1 MAYSWETLGAEEKN
15 AILAGI
21 ASGEATLAPRVVE
34 LNWQD
39 RCNIDC
45 FFCSTGEQRA
55 GNFEMPAERVLSLF
69 DEMRAMNVKGI
80 RLAGGGEPLFRK
92 DAAALVAEAGARGL
106 RFTDVTTNGVL
117 LTDPV
122 ARALFS
128 AGCDEITVSLNA
140 GTAASY
146 ERMMQTT
153 ARNFDRVVENVAR
166 AVAVRDEAHA
176 RCKIRV
182 QFLVYREN
190 YREIPR
196 MLEVFRKSGADRFWL
211 NGLFPVRPMPT
222 MSEEDIAGMLQLYE
236 GVLEGDYFERLES
249 FSFWERSIASRI
261 AESERAVFRRAPLS
275 VRARVKWRQLFDRR
289 QKERSA
295 AASLHEFCL
304 VGWYSTTISANGDVV
319 PCCILQDRPT
329 AVLGNVHST
338 SLSEIW
344 YGAAYRRFRAELSE
358 IMARKGGI
366 EDFSGA
372 CVVEDVCVKKGFCP
386 NRSFYWGD
394 DVAFRKRFHALVE
407 ATPAPAGDPFESLPP
422 GALPSRARPAASAL
436 PVR

>member
-1 MAYSWETLGAEEKN
+1 MFEVQYIQPATNPCLGPNASFVQTYRPPSSGMAEDRAMTARPWGMKNTRAARTHSDSDEGPECAASATQRIPTIAATLKRTMSEVLRARSTAMKSRDRSTRATIDSMAYSWETLGAEEKN

-21 ASGEATLAPRVVE
+21 ASGEATLAPRMVE

-249 FSFWERSIASRI
+249 FSFWARSIASRI

-304 VGWYSTTISANGDVV
+304 VGSYSPPIS
-319 PCCILQDRPT
+319 
-329 AVLGNVHST
+329 
-338 SLSEIW
+338 
-344 YGAAYRRFRAELSE
+344 
-358 IMARKGGI
+358 
-366 EDFSGA
+366 
-372 CVVEDVCVKKGFCP
+372 
-386 NRSFYWGD
+386 
-394 DVAFRKRFHALVE
+394 
-407 ATPAPAGDPFESLPP
+407 
-422 GALPSRARPAASAL
+422 
-436 PVR
+436 